1 MPDGDG
7 DLEGIRMGGAVVADD
22 VVWPG
27 AGGSVGRALVAG
39 VVDGGVGDVV
49 VGGF

>member
-1 MPDGDG
+1 M
-7 DLEGIRMGGAVVADD
+7 EGIPIGGAVVADD

-27 AGGSVGRALVAG
+27 AGGSAGRALVAGTG
-39 VVDGGVGDVV
+39 VVDGGVGDVD